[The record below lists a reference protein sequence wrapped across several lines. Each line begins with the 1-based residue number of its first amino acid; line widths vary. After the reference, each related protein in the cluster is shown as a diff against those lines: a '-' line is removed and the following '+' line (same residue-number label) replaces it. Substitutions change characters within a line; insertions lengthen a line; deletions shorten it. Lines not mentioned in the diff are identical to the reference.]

1 MTDATGKTRTDGQ
14 PRPLCVLVVDDN
26 KPFAET
32 LAWVLRDLGHRV
44 ETCYNGFDALDVA
57 KRFLPDVVLLD
68 VVMPVMSGDEACR
81 RLRAEKHPGMKIFRL
96 TSYDDVAPPESGAAR
111 LFDGQLPKPVDL
123 RRLVRVLEE
132 VRATLNQPSLIGT

>member
-1 MTDATGKTRTDGQ
+1 MTDATGKMETDGA

-44 ETCYNGFDALDVA
+44 ETCHNGFDALDVA

-68 VVMPVMSGDEACR
+68 VVMPVMSGDETCR
-81 RLRAEKHPGMKIFRL
+81 RLRAEKHPGMKVFRL
-96 TSYDDVAPPESGAAR
+96 TSFDDEPPGTAMAR
-111 LFDGQLPKPVDL
+111 LFDGQLTKPVDL
-123 RRLVRVLEE
+123 RRLVRTLEE
-132 VRATLNQPSLIGT
+132 ARAGLRQPSLIGT